1 MENNDKANN
10 TSSHP
15 VRTGKLI
22 LSSLKQNL
30 DQPENGLDFYALGDG
45 NGSWINILKQLHA
58 RGIIRVKPTE
68 KLSFNDL
75 IVQQE
80 AFEAQVKSALYKYGI
95 NDYSTQIQLNQYP
108 VEANDFDYINHFP
121 EFLKKFEANTLNGQQ
136 IEVVLIGDLL
146 GDRLT
151 NNFAMLHFLDA
162 FKDSIDFQIIY
173 SNHDFTAMNFFHQ
186 LMHLV
191 SNYERTHQGKPFLDA
206 TVDKVIFEP
215 LLAHINEKIKKMSAP
230 DASGKILTG
239 VHFMYSSITWFYALK
254 NQVHQK
260 DSITP
265 IKDFLNM
272 LHSAYMPK
280 VSLALARSFGDA
292 DEQDHAIF
300 THATCLL
307 DSPKVSEMSE
317 TQISQMI
324 NLIASND
331 KNNGGS
337 FVGSILEHYRNK
349 RPEDQ
354 LLAISGNSLE
364 NLFAFVYARY
374 IQFVRETIKPEK
386 DQEDLLKMAS
396 DIHATYHGHLSVYR
410 SRLNSDQTPRVT
422 INAVLGI
429 VNSLNAMMDLFREK
443 NWLMYILCNP
453 KILAFTQNRALYNN
467 AFTKHVYSI
476 HGHVGYISLSHY
488 NSEKSNGVNLDSNGS
503 FANRHHGGEH
513 RVYAGTRFNN
523 ILSSNK
529 LRTPLGSGVPVQET
543 PAVQALNRA
552 RVEALRREQ
561 LKQQQNKA
569 PEKKYKWKIT
579 PRTDGAKHS
588 VSNGMFDSENRPNH
602 SQASSSSS
610 KRSIGEV
617 VDTANNSDN
626 KRPSNR

>member
-15 VRTGKLI
+15 VKTGKLI
-22 LSSLKQNL
+22 VSSLKQNL
-30 DQPENGLDFYALGDG
+30 DKPEDGLDFYALGDG

-58 RGIIRVKPTE
+58 RGIIRVKPTV
-68 KLSFNDL
+68 KVSFNDL
-75 IVQQE
+75 IAQQE
-80 AFEAQVKSALYKYGI
+80 VFETNVKSALFKYGI
-95 NDYSTQIQLNQYP
+95 NDYTPEIQLHQYP
-108 VEANDFDYINHFP
+108 VQANDFEYINHLP
-121 EFLKKFEANTLNGQQ
+121 DFLKNFEANTLDGKQ

-146 GDRLT
+146 SDRLT

-162 FKDSIDFQIIY
+162 FQDSIDFQIIY
-173 SNHDFTAMNFFHQ
+173 SNHDYTAMNFFHY
-186 LMHLV
+186 LMYLI
-191 SNYERTHQGKPFLDA
+191 SNYEKIYQDKPFLDA

-215 LLAHINEKIKKMSAP
+215 LLAHINQEIKKMSAP
-230 DASGKILTG
+230 DAIGNTLTG

-260 DSITP
+260 KSITP
-265 IKDFLNM
+265 INDFLNM

-317 TQISQMI
+317 AQISQMI
-324 NLIASND
+324 KLIASD
-331 KNNGGS
+331 DASNGGA
-337 FVGSILEHYRNK
+337 FVRSVLGKCKNQSPK
-349 RPEDQ
+349 DQ
-354 LLAISGNSLE
+354 LLVISGNSIE
-364 NLFAFVYARY
+364 NIFAFIYARY
-374 IQFVRETIKPEK
+374 EHFVRETIKTEK
-386 DQEDLLKMAS
+386 DQEDLLKTAS
-396 DIHATYHGHLSVYR
+396 DICATHHGHLTVYQN
-410 SRLNSDQTPRVT
+410 RLNSDQTPRVT

-429 VNSLNAMMDLFREK
+429 VNTLNAMMDLFRKE
-443 NWLMYILCNP
+443 NWLMYILCDK
-453 KILAFTQNRALYNN
+453 KILAFTQSRALYNN

-488 NSEKSNGVNLDSNGS
+488 NSEKSNGVNLDSNGA
-503 FANRHHGGEH
+503 FANRPHGGEH
-513 RVYAGTRFNN
+513 RVYAGTKFNHVL
-523 ILSSNK
+523 LSNT
-529 LRTPLGSGVPVQET
+529 LRTPVGNGVPVQET
-543 PAVQALNRA
+543 PAVEQANK
-552 RVEALRREQ
+552 LRREAFRREL

-569 PEKKYKWKIT
+569 PGKNSKWKIT
-579 PRTDGAKHS
+579 RPSDGTKQS

-602 SQASSSSS
+602 SQASSSSH
-610 KRSIGEV
+610 KRSISEA